1 MDDATVVTRNVD
13 LELSEEDVWYLV
25 GDGNGWAEW
34 MVDEADVVV
43 EPGAEGTVTDADIER
58 GVRVTEVVE
67 GERVSFVWWPSGDE
81 DATSAVEL
89 VVGSTTGGAVLRI
102 VETFPAPRRIAAT
115 RAATTW
121 AIRVSCLRACSRML
135 VAA

>member
-1 MDDATVVTRNVD
+1 MDDTTVVTRNVD
-13 LELSEEDVWYLV
+13 LELSGEDVWYLV
-25 GDGNGWAEW
+25 GDGNGWVEW

-43 EPGAEGTVTDADIER
+43 EPGAEGTVTDGDIER

-67 GERVSFVWWPSGDE
+67 GERVCFVWWPSGDE
-81 DATSAVEL
+81 DATSTVEL
-89 VVGSTTGGAVLRI
+89 VVGSTTGGAALRI
-102 VETFPAPRRIAAT
+102 VETFPAPREIAVT

-121 AIRVSCLRACSRML
+121 AIRGSCLRACSRML